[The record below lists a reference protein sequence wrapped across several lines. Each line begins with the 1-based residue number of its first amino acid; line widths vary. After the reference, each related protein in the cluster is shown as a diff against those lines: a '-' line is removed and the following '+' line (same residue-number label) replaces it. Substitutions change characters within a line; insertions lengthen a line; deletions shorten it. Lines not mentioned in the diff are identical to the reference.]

1 RFRRPATGRR
11 GPRRRSPRHRPAT
24 RTALCHRRYDADG
37 AFVLCR
43 QQARF
48 ERRHQTC
55 AGHRPALPGL
65 PVGPRCHPCC
75 RKGLIVTAPH
85 PAFALPQRTV
95 LEGRFCRLE
104 PLAAAHVPALYAATA
119 DEGEAERY
127 RWLFEAPP
135 ANEAALADWV
145 AHAATLEDPLH
156 FAVIDLATGRAAGRQ
171 ALMRMVP
178 AHGNI
183 EIGSVLW
190 GRGVARTRLATEA
203 LYLFARHA
211 FETLGNR
218 RFEWKTNN

>member
-1 RFRRPATGRR
+1 
-11 GPRRRSPRHRPAT
+11 
-24 RTALCHRRYDADG
+24 
-37 AFVLCR
+37 
-43 QQARF
+43 
-48 ERRHQTC
+48 
-55 AGHRPALPGL
+55 
-65 PVGPRCHPCC
+65 
-75 RKGLIVTAPH
+75 VTAPH
-85 PAFALPQRTV
+85 PAFAPPQRV
-95 LEGRFCRLE
+95 ALEGRYCRLE

-119 DEGEAERY
+119 GEGEADRY

-190 GRGVARTRLATEA
+190 GRGIAKTRLATEA
-203 LYLFARHA
+203 LYLSARHA

-218 RFEWKTNN
+218 RFEWKTNNFNEPSKRAAHRFGFTAEGVFRQHMIIKGQNRDTAWFSMLDTEWPSRKAGLEAWLSPDNFDAEGRQRQKLQLW

>member
-1 RFRRPATGRR
+1 M
-11 GPRRRSPRHRPAT
+11 
-24 RTALCHRRYDADG
+24 
-37 AFVLCR
+37 
-43 QQARF
+43 
-48 ERRHQTC
+48 
-55 AGHRPALPGL
+55 
-65 PVGPRCHPCC
+65 
-75 RKGLIVTAPH
+75 TAPH

-190 GRGVARTRLATEA
+190 GRGIAKTRLATEA
-203 LYLFARHA
+203 LYLSARHA

-218 RFEWKTNN
+218 RFEWKTNNFNEPSKRAAHRFGFTAEGVFRQHMIIKGQNRDTAWFSMLDTEWPSRKAGLEAWLSPDNFDAEGRQRQKLQLW

>member
-1 RFRRPATGRR
+1 M
-11 GPRRRSPRHRPAT
+11 
-24 RTALCHRRYDADG
+24 
-37 AFVLCR
+37 
-43 QQARF
+43 
-48 ERRHQTC
+48 
-55 AGHRPALPGL
+55 
-65 PVGPRCHPCC
+65 
-75 RKGLIVTAPH
+75 TAPH
-85 PAFALPQRTV
+85 PAFAPPQRV
-95 LEGRFCRLE
+95 ALEGRYCRLE

-119 DEGEAERY
+119 GEGEADRY

-190 GRGVARTRLATEA
+190 GRGIAKTRLATEA
-203 LYLFARHA
+203 LYLSARHA

-218 RFEWKTNN
+218 RFEWKTNNFNEPSKRAAHRFGFTAEGVFRQHMIIKGQNRDTAWFSMLDTEWPSRKAGLEAWLSPDNFDAEGRQRRKLQLW

>member
-1 RFRRPATGRR
+1 M
-11 GPRRRSPRHRPAT
+11 
-24 RTALCHRRYDADG
+24 
-37 AFVLCR
+37 
-43 QQARF
+43 
-48 ERRHQTC
+48 
-55 AGHRPALPGL
+55 
-65 PVGPRCHPCC
+65 
-75 RKGLIVTAPH
+75 TAPH

-190 GRGVARTRLATEA
+190 GRGIAKTRLATEA
-203 LYLFARHA
+203 LYLSARHA

-218 RFEWKTNN
+218 RFEWKTNNFNEPSKRAAHRFGFTAEGVFRQHMIIKGQNRDTAWFSMLDTEWPSRKAGLEAWLSPDNFDAEGRQRRKLQLW

>member
-1 RFRRPATGRR
+1 M
-11 GPRRRSPRHRPAT
+11 
-24 RTALCHRRYDADG
+24 
-37 AFVLCR
+37 
-43 QQARF
+43 
-48 ERRHQTC
+48 
-55 AGHRPALPGL
+55 
-65 PVGPRCHPCC
+65 
-75 RKGLIVTAPH
+75 TAPH

-95 LEGRFCRLE
+95 LEGRYCRLE

-119 DEGEAERY
+119 GEGEADRY

-190 GRGVARTRLATEA
+190 GRGIAKTRLATEA
-203 LYLFARHA
+203 LYLSARHA

-218 RFEWKTNN
+218 RFEWKTNNFNEPSKRAALRFGFTFEGIFRQHMIVKGESRDTAWFSMLDSEWPSRKAGLERWLDPKNFDAAGQQKAKLSFV

>member
-1 RFRRPATGRR
+1 M
-11 GPRRRSPRHRPAT
+11 
-24 RTALCHRRYDADG
+24 
-37 AFVLCR
+37 
-43 QQARF
+43 
-48 ERRHQTC
+48 
-55 AGHRPALPGL
+55 
-65 PVGPRCHPCC
+65 
-75 RKGLIVTAPH
+75 TAPH
-85 PAFALPQRTV
+85 PAFAPPQRV
-95 LEGRFCRLE
+95 ALEGRYCRLE

-119 DEGEAERY
+119 GEGEADRY

-156 FAVIDLATGRAAGRQ
+156 FAVIDLATGRAAGRR

-190 GRGVARTRLATEA
+190 GRGIAKTRLATEA
-203 LYLFARHA
+203 LYLSARHA

-218 RFEWKTNN
+218 RFEWKTNNFNEPSKRAAHRFGFTAEGVFRQHMIIKGQNRDTAWFSMLDTEWPSRKAGFEAWLSPDNFDAEGRQRRKLQLW